1 MAAYGAEE
9 GIRRAD
15 VRAVGFERPWGGA
28 GGPGADF
35 KGPGQLLVFRG
46 ADARPVGQLRRAVAQ
61 PSPL

>member
-46 ADARPVGQLRRAVAQ
+46 ADARPVGQL
-61 PSPL
+61 